1 MTAVRQGRV
10 AIYSYSTGLLSD
22 GTAPVLGFGRF
33 RGSLLL
39 WLVDKMKDSMRQDG
53 YISNNL
59 GDGVNA
65 PQEKTTGF
73 GSNKRTAGTSPL
85 ADHDSGYGVVEDH
98 YGGKKLG
105 MTRVRITTSRHDPVN
120 A

>member
-1 MTAVRQGRV
+1 
-10 AIYSYSTGLLSD
+10 
-22 GTAPVLGFGRF
+22 
-33 RGSLLL
+33 
-39 WLVDKMKDSMRQDG
+39 MKDSMRQDG

-65 PQEKTTGF
+65 PQEKTSGF
-73 GSNKRTAGTSPL
+73 GSGKRTAGNSPL

-105 MTRVRITTSRHDPVN
+105 MIRVRTTASRRGPVN